1 MGTTN
6 NPGFTIIETMLFLA
20 ITGVLVA
27 TMLVGVGTSINIQRY
42 RDSVSS
48 FKSFLQSQYSDITNV
63 QNDRDDNWSCGS
75 SAQTIQTGSLE
86 SRGQSDCVV
95 LGRYIWISGGTTT
108 VAMVTAYQTGAA
120 NGSDI
125 TALSNG
131 YTLGL
136 STINQQTD
144 ELEWG
149 TAIAWPTAGSGAQTP
164 TTPRSIAILI
174 VRSPES
180 GSVYTF
186 TADNPPPVENV
197 TDATLKSMLVV
208 GIVSIPSQQ
217 QRTICLDSQGLVLNA
232 NMAVFIHAYATS
244 ETSIETRSND
254 VIANLGGTTRC

>member
-27 TMLVGVGTSINIQRY
+27 TMLVGIGTSINIQRY

-63 QNDRDDNWSCGS
+63 QNDRDDNWKCDAT
-75 SAQTIQTGSLE
+75 AQTTQTGTVQ
-86 SRGQSDCVV
+86 SRGQSNCVV
-95 LGRYIWISGGTTT
+95 IGRYIWISGGTTVTT
-108 VAMVTAYQTGAA
+108 VNAYQTGTA

-125 TALSNG
+125 AALSGG

-186 TADNPPPVENV
+186 TADNPPPVESV

-208 GIVSIPSQQ
+208 GTGAMPSQQ